1 MLDTFGIMDYRSFGG
16 GDTASLDISY
26 IMYTSRTCIL
36 YNNMISIYVIISLLL
51 YFTHGSA
58 KHMQDHM
65 AFRKNIYTYI
75 YIPTRIIIIC
85 TTRR

>member
-1 MLDTFGIMDYRSFGG
+1 MFDTFGIMDYRSFGG
-16 GDTASLDISY
+16 GDTASPDISY

-36 YNNMISIYVIISLLL
+36 YNMISIYVIISLLL

-65 AFRKNIYTYI
+65 AFRKKNIYIT
-75 YIPTRIIIIC
+75 TRIIIIC